1 MKQKIQIGPIVF
13 FAILAWVSI
22 FPVNAQYGF
31 TASPANGCT
40 PFRVKFRFTST
51 AAIDTISSFY
61 WDFGNGQTS
70 SLEDPDT
77 VVYNAAG
84 TYTPALVFNNR
95 ADLMIVK
102 PDYIQVHQ
110 TAAAT
115 FTVTDTIDY
124 ATFVFNHT
132 AVLDPGAT
140 YSFDWDFGGTG
151 SGSDPK
157 EVYTFPSQDTFM
169 VTLVLTDD
177 FGCISTSVQE
187 VVVLQ
192 EIKVQNV
199 FTPNG
204 DGINDVLLIISNT
217 GFPLRLKIFSRAGVL
232 VYQAEGF
239 DLIWDGIASS
249 GQKMSPGI
257 YFFTLE
263 SASSDP
269 DNHYAKSGMVYMYK

>member
-1 MKQKIQIGPIVF
+1 
-13 FAILAWVSI
+13 
-22 FPVNAQYGF
+22 
-31 TASPANGCT
+31 
-40 PFRVKFRFTST
+40 VKFHFTST
-51 AAIDTISSFY
+51 ATVDTVTSFY

-77 VVYNAAG
+77 VVYNSAG
-84 TYTPALVFNNR
+84 SFTPALVFNNR

-115 FTVTDTIDY
+115 FTVADTIDY

-132 AVLDPGAT
+132 AVLDPLAT

-151 SGSDPK
+151 SGTDRK
-157 EVYTFPSQDTFM
+157 EVYTFPSQDTFN
-169 VTLVLTDD
+169 VTLILTDD
-177 FGCISTSVQE
+177 FGCISTSTQE
-187 VVVLQ
+187 VVVIQ

-204 DGINDVLLIISNT
+204 DNINDYFLIISNA
-217 GFPLRLKIFSRAGVL
+217 GFPLKLKIFTRAGIL
-232 VYQAEGF
+232 VYQAEGL

-263 SASSDP
+263 SAGTDP
-269 DNHYAKSGMVYMYK
+269 NSRYAKSGIVYMYK